1 MNNRQIYQK
10 FIFHLSLLGIT
21 ISVLVG
27 FYDVIFGHILE
38 ALHLLFEVVEM
49 ALDKLIEHTF
59 ETELHETQLI
69 VFYILLVLVGI
80 LIYFLW
86 KMLVQL
92 FRSAGHRMQIEWTEF
107 VGAITQDWQ
116 AMTVTDR
123 VLLVSAFLLVNYL
136 ASFLLF

>member
-27 FYDVIFGHILE
+27 FYDVIFEHILE
-38 ALHLLFEVVEM
+38 VLHLLFEVVEM
-49 ALDKLIEHTF
+49 TLDKLVEHTF
-59 ETELHETQLI
+59 ETGVHETQLI
-69 VFYILLVLVGI
+69 VFYILLVLIGI

-86 KMLVQL
+86 KVLVQL
-92 FRSAGHRMQIEWTEF
+92 FTIAGHRMQIEWTEF
-107 VGAITQDWQ
+107 VGAVTQDWQ